1 VNLLRGKKI
10 LSIYYKHK
18 PGGFCK
24 RFYMMLKALADAG
37 GEVHYIAVEPY
48 PISHP
53 RIVPHILWVPFSKR
67 EGLLFWIY
75 FILTVPFYSLLIG
88 LRSKIDIVSVFGGLY
103 SFLAFPLKLGGTPII
118 TFARSDVREINRL
131 QRRSPLLMF
140 FEDILVG
147 IGFKR
152 SDRVITVSDFLR
164 ETLSTRYRIHSK
176 KIGVLKNHITYAPT
190 DALTREAC
198 RRRLGFGT
206 GNFIVVTLAVLNP
219 EKNIEVLIRAGGA
232 LEMPATIL
240 IVGEGPERLKLE
252 RVASQ
257 AAGSTRVI
265 FAGWQDPV
273 SDYLSAADL
282 CVFPSRYE
290 GCSNALL
297 EALAHGVACLGS
309 RIPQNREVLCSE
321 SLLFD
326 PDDPEE
332 LAKKISRIST
342 DGGYLEEVR
351 TLSEQSAKPFLFDWD
366 DAVVVLHQEVL
377 SLSNDRAG
385 VGATSV
391 G

>member
-1 VNLLRGKKI
+1 MRGKKI

-24 RFYMMLKALADAG
+24 RFYRMLTALADAG

-53 RIVPHILWVPFSKR
+53 RIIPHILWAPFSKK

-75 FILTVPFYSLLIG
+75 FILTAPVYSLLIG

-103 SFLAFPLKLGGTPII
+103 SFLAFPLKLGGTPVI

-131 QRRSPLLMF
+131 QRRSRLLMF
-140 FEDILVG
+140 WEDVLVG
-147 IGFKR
+147 VGLKL
-152 SDRVITVSDFLR
+152 SDRVVTVSDFLK
-164 ETLSTRYRIHSK
+164 EVLSARYRIHSER
-176 KIGVLKNHITYAPT
+176 ICVLKNHITYTPT
-190 DALTREAC
+190 DAFTREAC

-206 GNFIVVTLAVLNP
+206 GNFIIVTLAVLNP

-232 LEMPATIL
+232 LDRPATLL

-252 RVASQ
+252 RIASE

-265 FAGWQDPV
+265 FTGWQDRA

-282 CVFPSRYE
+282 FVFPSRYE

-309 RIPQNREVLCSE
+309 HIPPNREILCSDR
-321 SLLFD
+321 LLFG
-326 PDDPEE
+326 PDDPEG
-332 LAKKISRIST
+332 LAKKISRISA
-342 DGGYLEEVR
+342 DSGFFEEVR
-351 TLSEQSAKPFLFDWD
+351 ALSEQSAKAFLFDWD
-366 DAVVVLHQEVL
+366 HAVVVLHQEVL
-377 SLSNDRAG
+377 SHRRDRAG
-385 VGATSV
+385 VGAASI

>member
-1 VNLLRGKKI
+1 MRGKKI

-53 RIVPHILWVPFSKR
+53 RIIPHILSVPFSKKGR
-67 EGLLFWIY
+67 LLFWIY

-131 QRRSPLLMF
+131 QRRYPLLMF

-164 ETLSTRYRIHSK
+164 ETLSARYRIHPE

-190 DALTREAC
+190 DAFTRETC

-206 GNFIVVTLAVLNP
+206 GNFIIVTLAVLNP

-265 FAGWQDPV
+265 FAGWQDHV
-273 SDYLSAADL
+273 SDYLSVADL
-282 CVFPSRYE
+282 FVFPSRYE

-297 EALAHGVACLGS
+297 EALAHGVPCLGS

-321 SLLFD
+321 DLLFD

-332 LAKKISRIST
+332 LARKISSIMT
-342 DGGYLEEVR
+342 EDGSSEEVKI
-351 TLSEQSAKPFLFDWD
+351 LSEKSSKAFIFDWNH
-366 DAVVVLHQEVL
+366 AVVALHEEVL
-377 SLSNDRAG
+377 NLGKDRVD
-385 VGATSV
+385 VGATSI
-391 G
+391 GS